1 MELHDLKPRSGSKKG
16 RKRVGRGVASGYGKT
31 AGRGTKGEGARAGS
45 GGKLYHQGGN
55 LPFFRRLPFKR
66 GFTKPFRTEWTE
78 LKLSDLA
85 EFEAGS
91 QVGPAE
97 LVEAGLIPNEGTT
110 IVLLGQGYAPKDLRV
125 RVHRASAAAREKLE
139 SAGGSLEL
147 LPVQEAVEVSEVI
160 VQVADL
166 NRFDHDAVVGPVE
179 FAEAG
184 LIPAGSELVK
194 IHGRGEL
201 AYPLTVRAH
210 AFSHRARASIL
221 RAGGTLEVIQAD

>member
-1 MELHDLKPRSGSKKG
+1 MELHDLKPRGGSKKG

-78 LKLSDLA
+78 LKLNDLA

-97 LVEAGLIPNEGTT
+97 LAAAGLIPNAETT
-110 IVLLGQGYAPKDLRV
+110 IVLLGQGYAPKDLKV
-125 RVHRASAAAREKLE
+125 RVHRASATAREKLE

-147 LPVQEAVEVSEVI
+147 LPVEETVEVSAAI

-166 NRFDHDAVVGPVE
+166 NQFDHDAVIGPAE
-179 FAEAG
+179 LAEAG
-184 LIPAGSELVK
+184 LIPGESAMVK

-201 AYPLTVRAH
+201 TYPMTVRAH

-221 RAGGTLEVIQAD
+221 RAGGTIEVIQAN